1 MSNHSKQTDA
11 NWPSALLQ
19 GIWEANSRLTRWTQ
33 IAASLS
39 TMAALGGAQSPTA
52 RPCIMAKKRDKVED
66 NFVFF
71 DVVYEDGT
79 KSSRRKINATG
90 VDEDDLEAFAKTE
103 IMNQDRRI
111 AEMSGKSRG
120 QVKSL
125 ARAG

>member
-1 MSNHSKQTDA
+1 
-11 NWPSALLQ
+11 
-19 GIWEANSRLTRWTQ
+19 
-33 IAASLS
+33 
-39 TMAALGGAQSPTA
+39 
-52 RPCIMAKKRDKVED
+52 MAKKQKKVED

-71 DVVYEDGT
+71 DVTYEDGT

-90 VDEDDLEAFAKTE
+90 VDASDLESFVMTE

-125 ARAG
+125 VKSG